1 MKYILTI
8 IIGFIL
14 IIGFL
19 VYQGIYLP
27 LDNSGEVVRF
37 LVNKGDTARDVAE
50 NLKNDDLIRYET
62 AFRVYASLTDKADK
76 LVIGEYELSSSM
88 NIPEIINKLSSGDR
102 LKRMIT
108 IIEGWDI
115 KDIKE
120 YLEKQGIEGDID
132 PSLEGYL
139 FPDTYE
145 LSLEDKMDDVVQ
157 MMTDNFDDKV
167 GEVSSNDLIMASLL
181 EKEVITL
188 EDKKIVSGILW
199 KRLVEEMPLQ
209 VDATI
214 TYLTGKSKVS
224 LDDLEID
231 SPYNTYKYKGLPI
244 GPICNPGLES
254 IKAARNPMD
263 SEYWFYLS
271 TSEGETIFSKSFKEH
286 QQAIEKYLK

>member
-1 MKYILTI
+1 MRYLITI
-8 IIGFIL
+8 VISAVL
-14 IIGFL
+14 IICFL
-19 VYQGIYLP
+19 VYQGVYLP
-27 LDNSGEVVRF
+27 VNHSEEMVRF
-37 LVNKGDTARDVAE
+37 LVKKGDTARDVAE
-50 NLKNDDLIRYET
+50 NLKDNGLIRYEI
-62 AFRVYASLTDKADK
+62 AFRAYASLIDKADK

-88 NIPEIINKLSSGDR
+88 NIPEIVNKLSSGDR
-102 LKRMIT
+102 IKRMIT
-108 IIEGWDI
+108 IIEGWDL

-120 YLEKQGIEGDID
+120 YLEEQGIKGEID
-132 PSLEGYL
+132 SSLEGYL

-145 LSLEDKMDDVVQ
+145 LSPEDKIDDVVK
-157 MMTDNFDDKV
+157 MMTDNFNDKV
-167 GEVSSNDLIMASLL
+167 GEISSDDIIMASLL

-199 KRLVEEMPLQ
+199 KRLEADMPLQ

-231 SPYNTYKYKGLPI
+231 SHYNTYKYKGLPV

-254 IKAARNPMD
+254 IEAAENPIESD
-263 SEYWFYLS
+263 YWFYLS
-271 TSEGETIFSKSFKEH
+271 TSEGETIFSKNFKEH